1 MDVVWCVLLL
11 AASGNFAEVSAHF
24 GSKFTIL
31 DAVLGIPKG
40 QDRSVEDLERCVI
53 LLVAGAVP
61 G

>member
-1 MDVVWCVLLL
+1 MDVVWCVPIL
-11 AASGNFAEVSAHF
+11 AANGYFAEVSANF
-24 GSKFTIL
+24 GSEFAIL

-53 LLVAGAVP
+53 LFVAGAVP